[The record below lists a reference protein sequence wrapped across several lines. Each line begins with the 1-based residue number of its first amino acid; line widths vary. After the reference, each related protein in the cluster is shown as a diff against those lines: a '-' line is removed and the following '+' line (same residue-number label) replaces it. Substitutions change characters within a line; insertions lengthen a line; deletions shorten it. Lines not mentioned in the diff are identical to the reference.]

1 MEIPKAEVPLMAQS
15 TVKVLI
21 LEEDSLSAY
30 NSKLILENRGYT
42 VIGVADEAISGML
55 MAELDPPDVALVDV
69 DLIGDINGISVAQA
83 LREKY
88 GTRIVFVTSE
98 PGRVI
103 LEEDFHQVGII
114 GKPYTD
120 VTLIE
125 TLREAAA

>member
-1 MEIPKAEVPLMAQS
+1 MEIQKAGVPLMVQS

-103 LEEDFHQVGII
+103 LEEDFHQVGDR
-114 GKPYTD
+114 KSTR
-120 VTLIE
+120 LN
-125 TLREAAA
+125 A